1 MTHRVLIVDDEP
13 LARQRVRDLLAPHND
28 FSIVA
33 EFASGEAAVVAVSRE
48 APDVLFVDVQMPDF
62 DGIQVAE
69 AVVST
74 YEEGSAVPLIVFV
87 TAYDR
92 YALRAF
98 DAAAVD
104 YLLKPVG
111 QPRFDRTL
119 ARLRSLLAGRQVG
132 FVVHD
137 DAKPAEIG
145 RVLQQFD
152 RWRLTAQR
160 IAVRH
165 RDKVVFIA
173 TNDIDWIDA
182 AGNYMRVHVS
192 GTTYMVRSTMAAL
205 EARLDPGRFVRMH
218 RSAIVNLE
226 RIVNVWPS
234 EHGDFIVTLTD
245 GSRLTTSRSYS
256 RRLRS
261 SIRALG
267 GTR

>member
-13 LARQRVRDLLAPHND
+13 LARQRVRDLLAPHDD
-28 FSIVA
+28 FSVVA
-33 EFASGEAAVVAVSRE
+33 DFASGEAAVVAVSRE
-48 APDVLFVDVQMPDF
+48 APDVLFVDIQLPEF
-62 DGIQVAE
+62 DGLQVAE

-74 YEEGSAVPLIVFV
+74 YEEGSPVPFIVFV
-87 TAYDR
+87 TAHDR

-119 ARLRSLLAGRQVG
+119 SRLRALLAGRQAEL
-132 FVVHD
+132 VVHHD
-137 DAKPAEIG
+137 DGAAAIG
-145 RVLQQFD
+145 RVLQQFE
-152 RWRLTAQR
+152 RRRLTAQR

-165 RDKVVFIA
+165 RDRVVFIA
-173 TNDIDWIDA
+173 TTDIDWIDA

-205 EARLDPGRFVRMH
+205 EARLDPERFVRMH